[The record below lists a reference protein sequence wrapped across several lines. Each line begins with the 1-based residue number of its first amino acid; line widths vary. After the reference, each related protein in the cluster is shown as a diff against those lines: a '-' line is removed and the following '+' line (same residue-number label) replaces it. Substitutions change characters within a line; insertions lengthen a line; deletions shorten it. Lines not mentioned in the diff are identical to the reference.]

1 MKMFFEPTANRL
13 CVEMFITI
21 KLHVIKWNFL
31 LALCSRLKKIFKKQ
45 VMALWSKSTSSSSW
59 KDVLKHFREI
69 EIILAPPATSPWFRC
84 WFYVNISSLVSRR
97 KWFFVF
103 FCPEENVRFC
113 VFNSSFYFSRY
124 GHEYFLYI
132 GCVFHRRL

>member
-1 MKMFFEPTANRL
+1 MCSEPAANRF
-13 CVEMFITI
+13 CIEMLMT
-21 KLHVIKWNFL
+21 KKMLVIEWNFL
-31 LALCSRLKKIFKKQ
+31 LALCSCIKKYSSIKQ
-45 VMALWSKSTSSSSW
+45 RLWSKSTSSSSW

-97 KWFFVF
+97 KGFFVF
-103 FCPEENVRFC
+103 FCPEGSVRFC

-132 GCVFHRRL
+132 GCVFHRGL